1 MWSTNNNMNANL
13 TCNTK
18 KPVHPYEGASF
29 LKRWTFWWVFLYLRS
44 IFGVYSDF
52 FFLSKLA
59 ACAQVAQR
67 LIQIGPSATNWKWR
81 HLSYVKR
88 TWINETLWPLRNTMG
103 WRTQQETSASIHR
116 YTTSLCKENHRRKH
130 TFYGHRCDIKVC
142 VCVCACAWICS
153 WFGFWEC
160 WIWFFFPVLAFLLF
174 PTEQFSHNVWA
185 IWWCISH
192 RQKKMKS
199 PRKIQDSSISMQS
212 VSYCVR

>member
-1 MWSTNNNMNANL
+1 MDAVERQRWVVGASGIQAREKNWRKKLFLHLCRKEKCAEFMWSTNNNMNANL

-142 VCVCACAWICS
+142 VCVC
-153 WFGFWEC
+153 
-160 WIWFFFPVLAFLLF
+160 
-174 PTEQFSHNVWA
+174 
-185 IWWCISH
+185 
-192 RQKKMKS
+192 
-199 PRKIQDSSISMQS
+199 
-212 VSYCVR
+212 VRLDM